1 MPTRRSGRCKPVKS
15 QLFASN
21 RNVQMHTLG
30 CPVRRTICG
39 GEFGRGGENGDDSYR
54 MTSSKNDDLT
64 ESNGHKI
71 DIKSATSC
79 GVVGQTL
86 HRHRNYLSQ
95 TETNARNVGALLHAL
110 RCHSSAQRVKNGLRN
125 CADAWD

>member
-1 MPTRRSGRCKPVKS
+1 MFKCILSVVPSDEQYAVESLAG
-15 QLFASN
+15 
-21 RNVQMHTLG
+21 
-30 CPVRRTICG
+30 
-39 GEFGRGGENGDDSYR
+39 GGENGDDSYR